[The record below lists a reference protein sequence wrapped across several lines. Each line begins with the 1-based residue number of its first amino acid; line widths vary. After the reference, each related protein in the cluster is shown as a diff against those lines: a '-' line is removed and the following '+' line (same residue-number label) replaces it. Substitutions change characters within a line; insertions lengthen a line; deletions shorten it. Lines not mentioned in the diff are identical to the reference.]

1 MRGLLTVLII
11 LFTMASCFAMKP
23 EGNLA
28 DKHSGKSLKTVTAKI
43 HFSQLP
49 AEEESNLNKDEF
61 EHHHFIQQTIKKQ
74 AIASIQLF
82 DRPEYQPVKDLI
94 VRNYTTSTAVPYNYI
109 YYLLYPK
116 HFFW

>member
-1 MRGLLTVLII
+1 MTVLII

-28 DKHSGKSLKTVTAKI
+28 DKHSGKPLKTVTAKI

-74 AIASIQLF
+74 AIVSIQLF
-82 DRPEYQPVKDLI
+82 DRTDDQPRQDLI
-94 VRNYTTSTAVPYNYI
+94 VKNYTSDAALSHNYI

>member
-1 MRGLLTVLII
+1 MRSLLTVLIV

-23 EGNLA
+23 GGNEVQLF
-28 DKHSGKSLKTVTAKI
+28 SGKTLKAAKI

-49 AEEESNLNKDEF
+49 DEEESNLNKDEF

-82 DRPEYQPVKDLI
+82 DRPAFQLIQDLI
-94 VRNYTTSTAVPYNYI
+94 VRNYTTGAALSYNYI

>member
-1 MRGLLTVLII
+1 MRSLLTVLIV

-23 EGNLA
+23 EGNDMRLQVV
-28 DKHSGKSLKTVTAKI
+28 KTLTAKI

-82 DRPEYQPVKDLI
+82 DRTDDQPRQDLI
-94 VRNYTTSTAVPYNYI
+94 VRNYTTGAALSYNYI

>member
-11 LFTMASCFAMKP
+11 LFTMASCFAMKA
-23 EGNLA
+23 EGN
-28 DKHSGKSLKTVTAKI
+28 DMHPHSGKTLKTAKL
-43 HFSQLP
+43 HFNQFP
-49 AEEESNLNKDEF
+49 AEEESNLNTDEF

-82 DRPEYQPVKDLI
+82 DRTDDQPVRDTAVK
-94 VRNYTTSTAVPYNYI
+94 NYTTGAALTYNYI
-109 YYLLYPK
+109 YHLLYPK

>member
-1 MRGLLTVLII
+1 MRSLLTVLII

-23 EGNLA
+23 DGNLA
-28 DKHSGKSLKTVTAKI
+28 DKHSGKPLKTVTAKI

-82 DRPEYQPVKDLI
+82 NRTEYQPVPDLI
-94 VRNYTTSTAVPYNYI
+94 VKNYTGDAALTYNSI